1 MRSKFCPICGS
12 ERTHFCDLYSDG
24 DEIVEVELD
33 RQHCLNIACG
43 LPCRF
48 WDGLTDVLDA
58 LHDDESISLRDS
70 RWYWTGNGDF
80 VFDAI

>member
-1 MRSKFCPICGS
+1 
-12 ERTHFCDLYSDG
+12 
-24 DEIVEVELD
+24 
-33 RQHCLNIACG
+33 LNIACG